1 MKHLISVS
9 ILKTL
14 ISSNT
19 DSNALY
25 KKLESYIQNNHK
37 LYSTALSIFEIIQG
51 KTFGNEKDQKEYLN
65 QSGILYDEIFPVTND
80 DLKLYSQI
88 SQDLGAEGLEGIE
101 ICVAI
106 NKNMDSLITW
116 KGQTKPSKWMKVIDL
131 SLEL

>member
-1 MKHLISVS
+1 MHCIRV
-9 ILKTL
+9 
-14 ISSNT
+14 
-19 DSNALY
+19 
-25 KKLESYIQNNHK
+25 
-37 LYSTALSIFEIIQG
+37 EIIQG
-51 KTFGNEKDQKEYLN
+51 KTFANEKDQKEYLN

-88 SQDLGAEGLEGIE
+88 SQDLGGEGLEGIE

-131 SLEL
+131 SSEL

>member
-14 ISSNT
+14 LSSNS

-51 KTFGNEKDQKEYLN
+51 KTFANEKDQKEYLN

-88 SQDLGAEGLEGIE
+88 SQDLGGEGLEGIE

-106 NKNMDSLITW
+106 NKYMDSLITW

-131 SLEL
+131 SSEL

>member
-14 ISSNT
+14 LSSNS

-25 KKLESYIQNNHK
+25 KRLESYIQSNHK

-51 KTFGNEKDQKEYLN
+51 KTFANEKDQKEYLN

-88 SQDLGAEGLEGIE
+88 SQDLGGEGLEGIE

-131 SLEL
+131 SSEL

>member
-14 ISSNT
+14 LSSNS

-25 KKLESYIQNNHK
+25 KRLESYIQNNHK

-51 KTFGNEKDQKEYLN
+51 KTFANEKDQKEYLN

-88 SQDLGAEGLEGIE
+88 SQDLGGEGLEGIE

-131 SLEL
+131 SSEL